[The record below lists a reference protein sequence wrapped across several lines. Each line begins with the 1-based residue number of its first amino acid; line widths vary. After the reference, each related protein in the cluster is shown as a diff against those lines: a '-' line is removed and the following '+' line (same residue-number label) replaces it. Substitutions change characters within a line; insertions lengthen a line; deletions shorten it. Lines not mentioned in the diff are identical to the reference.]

1 MSQFSGNFVMATA
14 VAKKE
19 TTKNTGA
26 QTPSNVNMIQTDSDA
41 FTTAL
46 SILTSQS
53 SSISTCKSN
62 YQKSMDAMMATWQG
76 ASASALAGAIE
87 AIANQMDVVINGLE
101 ALQGQLTCADTTFQS
116 TDKSSSQLFTGS
128 PVGV

>member
-1 MSQFSGNFVMATA
+1 MSQFSGNFVMSTA
-14 VAKKE
+14 VTKKE
-19 TTKNTGA
+19 TTKKTGA
-26 QTPSNVNMIQTDSDA
+26 KTQSSANVIQADSGA
-41 FTTAL
+41 FATAL
-46 SILTSQS
+46 SILISQS

-76 ASASALAGAIE
+76 ASASGLTGAIE

-116 TDKSSSQLFTGS
+116 TDESSSQLFTGS